1 MGRME
6 AEVVMILKAKT
17 GLLEGPVF
25 CTLRLNLLVSYLV
38 KKLDTKEH
46 AAGQ

>member
-1 MGRME
+1 MGGME

-25 CTLRLNLLVSYLV
+25 CTLRLSLLVSYLV
-38 KKLDTKEH
+38 KKLDPEEH